1 MISAIL
7 FTAGLV
13 ALIIGGETI
22 VRAGSKLA
30 ARIGV
35 SPMIIGLTIVSLGT
49 SAPEMA
55 ISINAA
61 LRGNG
66 ELAIANIT
74 GTNTLTLLLILGITA
89 LIAPIEVQTP
99 AIRLELPVMI
109 IGALALFVFALDLE
123 LNVTD
128 GIFLGLTGIVYL
140 GLLYRNSRQEMAESV
155 KDTSS
160 RAWVQSLILLGGL
173 IALIIGSDWMVT
185 GAVEIATA
193 LGVSEAVIGLTIV
206 ALGTSAPELVTSVIA
221 GIRNQRDLAIGNLLG
236 SVIFNVSLVASVA
249 AIIAPGGIALLDSTN
264 TFSMWSFLA
273 ANLLMIP
280 VFILGRRIYRLEGAI
295 LSILYVV
302 YIAFLLTIS

>member
-1 MISAIL
+1 MIAAIS
-7 FTAGLV
+7 FIAGLA
-13 ALIIGGETI
+13 ALIAGGETI

-35 SPMIIGLTIVSLGT
+35 SPMIIGLTVVSLGT

-61 LRGNG
+61 IRGNG

-89 LIAPIEVQTP
+89 LIAPLQIQTP
-99 AIRLELPVMI
+99 AIRLELPVMVV
-109 IGALALFVFALDLE
+109 GAMALFVFALDLS
-123 LNVTD
+123 LNFTD
-128 GIFLGLTGIVYL
+128 GVILGLTGVVYL
-140 GLLYRNSRQEMAESV
+140 GLLYRNSRQEMAEAE

-160 RAWVQSLILLGGL
+160 RVWVQSLILLAGL
-173 IALIIGSDWMVT
+173 VALVIGSDWMVT

-206 ALGTSAPELVTSVIA
+206 ALGTSAPEIVTSIIA
-221 GIRNQRDLAIGNLLG
+221 SIRNQRDMAVGNLLG
-236 SVIFNVSLVASVA
+236 SVIFNVSLVGAVA
-249 AIIAPGGIALLDSTN
+249 AMVAPGGIALLDSTN

-280 VFILGRRIYRLEGAI
+280 VFILGKRINRIEGSV
-295 LSILYVV
+295 LTLLYVA
-302 YIAFLLTIS
+302 YLAYLIAIS

>member
-128 GIFLGLTGIVYL
+128 GIFPGLTGIVYL
-140 GLLYRNSRQEMAESV
+140 GLLYRNSRQEMAEAE

-160 RAWVQSLILLGGL
+160 RVWVQSLILAAGL
-173 IALIIGSDWMVT
+173 VLLIIGSDWMVT

-206 ALGTSAPELVTSVIA
+206 SIGTSAPEIVTSIVA
-221 GIRNQRDLAIGNLLG
+221 SIRNQRDMAIGNLLG
-236 SVIFNVSLVASVA
+236 SVIFNVSLVGAVA
-249 AIIAPGGIALLDSTN
+249 AMVAPGGIPLLDSTN

-280 VFILGRRIYRLEGAI
+280 VFIWGRKIFRAEGAV
-295 LSILYVV
+295 LSLLYVA
-302 YIAFLLTIS
+302 YIAYLITIS

>member
-140 GLLYRNSRQEMAESV
+140 GLLYRNSRQEMAEAE

-160 RAWVQSLILLGGL
+160 RVWVQSLILAAGL
-173 IALIIGSDWMVT
+173 VLLIIGSDWMVT

-206 ALGTSAPELVTSVIA
+206 SIGTSAPEIVTSIVA
-221 GIRNQRDLAIGNLLG
+221 SIRNQRDMAIGNLLG
-236 SVIFNVSLVASVA
+236 SVIFNVSLVGAVA
-249 AIIAPGGIALLDSTN
+249 AMVAPGGIPLLDSTN

-280 VFILGRRIYRLEGAI
+280 VFIWGRKIFRAEGAV
-295 LSILYVV
+295 LSLLYVA
-302 YIAFLLTIS
+302 YIAYLITIS

>member
-1 MISAIL
+1 VIAAISFI
-7 FTAGLV
+7 AGLA
-13 ALIIGGETI
+13 ALIAGGETI

-35 SPMIIGLTIVSLGT
+35 SPMIIGLTVVSLGT

-61 LRGNG
+61 IRGNG

-89 LIAPIEVQTP
+89 LIAPLQIQTP
-99 AIRLELPVMI
+99 AIRLELPVMV
-109 IGALALFVFALDLE
+109 IGAMALFVFALDLS
-123 LNVTD
+123 LNFTD
-128 GIFLGLTGIVYL
+128 GVILGLTGVIYL
-140 GLLYRNSRQEMAESV
+140 GLLYRNSRQEIAEAE

-160 RAWVQSLILLGGL
+160 RVWVQSLILLAGL
-173 IALIIGSDWMVT
+173 VALVIGSDWMVT

-206 ALGTSAPELVTSVIA
+206 ALGTSAPEIVTSIIA
-221 GIRNQRDLAIGNLLG
+221 SIRNQRDMAVGNLLG
-236 SVIFNVSLVASVA
+236 SVIFNVSLVGAVA
-249 AIIAPGGIALLDSTN
+249 AMVAPGGIALLDSTN

-280 VFILGRRIYRLEGAI
+280 VFILGKRINRIEGSV
-295 LSILYVV
+295 LTLLYVA
-302 YIAFLLTIS
+302 YLAYLIAIS

>member
-1 MISAIL
+1 MIAAIS
-7 FTAGLV
+7 FIAGLA
-13 ALIIGGETI
+13 ALIAGGETI

-35 SPMIIGLTIVSLGT
+35 SPMIIGLTVVSLGT

-61 LRGNG
+61 VRGNG

-89 LIAPIEVQTP
+89 LIAPLQIQTP
-99 AIRLELPVMI
+99 AIRLELPVMVV
-109 IGALALFVFALDLE
+109 GAMALFVFALDLS
-123 LNVTD
+123 LNFTD
-128 GIFLGLTGIVYL
+128 GVILGLTGVVYL
-140 GLLYRNSRQEMAESV
+140 GLLYRNSRQEIAGAE

-160 RAWVQSLILLGGL
+160 RVWVQSLILLAGL
-173 IALIIGSDWMVT
+173 VALVIGSDWMVT

-206 ALGTSAPELVTSVIA
+206 ALGTSAPEIVTSIIA
-221 GIRNQRDLAIGNLLG
+221 SIRNQRDMAVGNLLG
-236 SVIFNVSLVASVA
+236 SVIFNVSLVGAVA
-249 AIIAPGGIALLDSTN
+249 AMVAPGGIALLDSTN

-280 VFILGRRIYRLEGAI
+280 VFILGKRINRIEGSV
-295 LSILYVV
+295 LTLLYVA
-302 YIAFLLTIS
+302 YLAYLIAIS

>member
-1 MISAIL
+1 VIAAISFI
-7 FTAGLV
+7 AGLT

-89 LIAPIEVQTP
+89 LIAPIDIQTP

-109 IGALALFVFALDLE
+109 IGALALFVFALDLS
-123 LNVTD
+123 LTFTD
-128 GIFLGLTGIVYL
+128 GVVLGLTGIIYFV
-140 GLLYRNSRQEMAESV
+140 LLYRNSRQEMAEAV

-160 RAWVQSLILLGGL
+160 RVWVQSLILFGGL
-173 IALIIGSDWMVT
+173 VALIVGSDWMVT

-206 ALGTSAPELVTSVIA
+206 SIGTSAPEIVTSIIA
-221 GIRNQRDLAIGNLLG
+221 SIRNQRDMAIGNLLG
-236 SVIFNVSLVASVA
+236 SVIFNVSLVGAVASMV
-249 AIIAPGGIALLDSTN
+249 APGGIELLDSTN
-264 TFSMWSFLA
+264 TFSTWSFLA

-280 VFILGRRIYRLEGAI
+280 VFILGRKIYRIEGAV
-295 LSILYVV
+295 LSALYVA
-302 YIAFLLTIS
+302 YIAYLITIS

>member
-1 MISAIL
+1 MIAAIS
-7 FTAGLV
+7 FIAGLA
-13 ALIIGGETI
+13 ALIAGGETI

-89 LIAPIEVQTP
+89 LIAPIDIQTP

-109 IGALALFVFALDLE
+109 VGALALFVFALDLN
-123 LNVTD
+123 LDVTD
-128 GIFLGLTGIVYL
+128 GIVLGLTGVVYL
-140 GLLYRNSRQEMAESV
+140 GLLYRNSRQEMAEAV

-160 RAWVQSLILLGGL
+160 RVWVQSLILVGGL

-206 ALGTSAPELVTSVIA
+206 SIGTSAPEIVTSIIA
-221 GIRNQRDLAIGNLLG
+221 SIRNQRDLAIGNLLG
-236 SVIFNVSLVASVA
+236 SVIFNVSLVGAVASML
-249 AIIAPGGIALLDSTN
+249 APGGIALLDSTN

-273 ANLLMIP
+273 ANLLMVP
-280 VFILGRRIYRLEGAI
+280 VFIWGRKIFRLEGGV
-295 LSILYVV
+295 LSLLYVV

>member
-1 MISAIL
+1 MIAAIS
-7 FTAGLV
+7 FIAGLA
-13 ALIIGGETI
+13 ALIAGGETI

-35 SPMIIGLTIVSLGT
+35 SPMIIGLTVVSLGT

-61 LRGNG
+61 IRGNG

-89 LIAPIEVQTP
+89 LIAPLQIQTP
-99 AIRLELPVMI
+99 AIRLELPVMV
-109 IGALALFVFALDLE
+109 IGAMALFVFALDLS
-123 LNVTD
+123 LNFTD
-128 GIFLGLTGIVYL
+128 GVILGLTAVVYL
-140 GLLYRNSRQEMAESV
+140 GLLYRNSRQEIAEAE

-160 RAWVQSLILLGGL
+160 RVWVQSLILLAGL
-173 IALIIGSDWMVT
+173 VALVIGSDWMVT

-206 ALGTSAPELVTSVIA
+206 ALGTSAPEIVTSIIA
-221 GIRNQRDLAIGNLLG
+221 SIRNQRDMAVGNLLG
-236 SVIFNVSLVASVA
+236 SVIFNVSLVGAVA
-249 AIIAPGGIALLDSTN
+249 AMVAPGGIALLDSTN

-280 VFILGRRIYRLEGAI
+280 VFILGKRINRIEGSV
-295 LSILYVV
+295 LTLLYVA
-302 YIAFLLTIS
+302 YLAYLIAIS

>member
-1 MISAIL
+1 MIPVIL
-7 FTAGLV
+7 FIAGLA
-13 ALIIGGETI
+13 ALILGGETI

-30 ARIGV
+30 SRIGV

-74 GTNTLTLLLILGITA
+74 GTNTLTLLLILGVTA
-89 LIAPIEVQTP
+89 LIAPVEIQTP
-99 AIRLELPVMI
+99 AIRLELPVMVL
-109 IGALALFVFALDLE
+109 GALALFVFALDLS
-123 LNVTD
+123 LDVLD
-128 GIFLGLTGIVYL
+128 GVVIGLTGVVYL

-280 VFILGRRIYRLEGAI
+280 VFILGKKINRIEGGV
-295 LSILYVV
+295 LSLLYVA
-302 YIAFLLTIS
+302 YIAYLIVIS

>member
-1 MISAIL
+1 MISALI

-35 SPMIIGLTIVSLGT
+35 SPMIIGLTVVSLGT

-89 LIAPIEVQTP
+89 LIAPIDIQTP
-99 AIRLELPVMI
+99 AIRLELPVMV
-109 IGALALFVFALDLE
+109 IGALALFFFALDLR
-123 LNVTD
+123 LDVTD
-128 GIFLGLTGIVYL
+128 GVVLGLTGIIYL
-140 GLLYRNSRQEMAESV
+140 GLLYRNSRQEIADAE

-160 RAWVQSLILLGGL
+160 RVWVQSSILLVGL
-173 IALIIGSDWMVT
+173 VALVVGSDWMVT

-206 ALGTSAPELVTSVIA
+206 SIGTSAPEIVTSIIA
-221 GIRNQRDLAIGNLLG
+221 SIRNQRDMAVGNLLG
-236 SVIFNVSLVASVA
+236 SVIFNVSLVGAVA
-249 AIIAPGGIALLDSTN
+249 AMVAPGGIDLLDSTN

-280 VFILGRRIYRLEGAI
+280 VFIWGRRIFRLEGALLSALYVAYLAVL
-295 LSILYVV
+295 LSI
-302 YIAFLLTIS
+302 S

>member
-1 MISAIL
+1 MISALI

-35 SPMIIGLTIVSLGT
+35 SPMVIGLTVVSLGT

-89 LIAPIEVQTP
+89 LIAPIKIQKP
-99 AIRLELPVMI
+99 AIRLELPVMV
-109 IGALALFVFALDLE
+109 IGALALFVFALDLR
-123 LNVTD
+123 LDVTD
-128 GIFLGLTGIVYL
+128 GIVIGITGIIYFV
-140 GLLYRNSRQEMAESV
+140 LLYRNSRQEMSEAV
-155 KDTSS
+155 KDTTH
-160 RAWVQSLILLGGL
+160 RVGVQSLILLAGL
-173 IALIIGSDWMVT
+173 IALIVGSDWMVT

-206 ALGTSAPELVTSVIA
+206 SIGTSAPEIVTSIIA
-221 GIRNQRDLAIGNLLG
+221 SIRKQRDLAVGNLLG
-236 SVIFNVSLVASVA
+236 SVIFNVSLVGAIA
-249 AIIAPGGIALLDSTN
+249 AMVAPGGIDLVASTN
-264 TFSMWSFLA
+264 T
-273 ANLLMIP
+273 
-280 VFILGRRIYRLEGAI
+280 
-295 LSILYVV
+295 
-302 YIAFLLTIS
+302 

>member
-1 MISAIL
+1 VIAVIL
-7 FTAGLV
+7 FIAGLV

-89 LIAPIEVQTP
+89 LIAPIDIQTP

-109 IGALALFVFALDLE
+109 IGALALFVFALDLT
-123 LNVTD
+123 LTFTD
-128 GIFLGLTGIVYL
+128 GFVLGLTGIIYFV
-140 GLLYRNSRQEMAESV
+140 LLYRNSRQEMAEAV

-160 RAWVQSLILLGGL
+160 RVWVQSLILFGGL
-173 IALIIGSDWMVT
+173 VALIVGSDWMVT

-206 ALGTSAPELVTSVIA
+206 SIGTSAPEIVTSIIA
-221 GIRNQRDLAIGNLLG
+221 SIRNQRDMAIGNLLG
-236 SVIFNVSLVASVA
+236 SVIFNVSLVGAVASMV
-249 AIIAPGGIALLDSTN
+249 APGGIELLDSTN
-264 TFSMWSFLA
+264 TFSTWSFLA

-280 VFILGRRIYRLEGAI
+280 VFILGRKIYRIEGAV
-295 LSILYVV
+295 LSALYVA
-302 YIAFLLTIS
+302 YIAYLITIS

>member
-1 MISAIL
+1 MAIIL
-7 FTAGLV
+7 FIAGLV

-89 LIAPIEVQTP
+89 LIAPIDIQSP

-109 IGALALFVFALDLE
+109 IGALALFVFALDLS
-123 LNVTD
+123 LTFTD
-128 GIFLGLTGIVYL
+128 GAVLGLTGIIYFV
-140 GLLYRNSRQEMAESV
+140 LLYRNSRQEMAEAV

-160 RAWVQSLILLGGL
+160 RVWVQSVILFGGL
-173 IALIIGSDWMVT
+173 IALIVGSDWMVT

-206 ALGTSAPELVTSVIA
+206 SIGTSAPEIVTSIIA
-221 GIRNQRDLAIGNLLG
+221 SIRKQRDMAIGNLLG
-236 SVIFNVSLVASVA
+236 SVIFNVSLVGAVASMV
-249 AIIAPGGIALLDSTN
+249 APGGIALLDSTN
-264 TFSMWSFLA
+264 TFSTWSFLA

-280 VFILGRRIYRLEGAI
+280 VFILGRKIYRIEGAL
-295 LSILYVV
+295 LSALYVA
-302 YIAFLLTIS
+302 YIAYLITIS

>member
-1 MISAIL
+1 MIAAIS
-7 FTAGLV
+7 FIAGLA
-13 ALIIGGETI
+13 ALIAGGETI

-35 SPMIIGLTIVSLGT
+35 SPMIIGLTVVSLGT

-61 LRGNG
+61 IRGNG

-89 LIAPIEVQTP
+89 LIAPLQIQTP
-99 AIRLELPVMI
+99 AIRLELPVMV
-109 IGALALFVFALDLE
+109 IGAMALFVFALDLS
-123 LNVTD
+123 LNFTD
-128 GIFLGLTGIVYL
+128 GVILGLTGVIYL
-140 GLLYRNSRQEMAESV
+140 GLLYRNSRQEIAEAE

-160 RAWVQSLILLGGL
+160 RVWVQSLILLAGL
-173 IALIIGSDWMVT
+173 VALVIGSDWMVT

-206 ALGTSAPELVTSVIA
+206 ALGTSAPEIVTSIIA
-221 GIRNQRDLAIGNLLG
+221 SIRNQRDMAVGNLLG
-236 SVIFNVSLVASVA
+236 SVIFNVSLVGAVA
-249 AIIAPGGIALLDSTN
+249 AMVAPGGIALLDSTN

-280 VFILGRRIYRLEGAI
+280 VFILGKRINRIEGSV
-295 LSILYVV
+295 LTLLYVA
-302 YIAFLLTIS
+302 YLAYLIAIS